1 MNQQEQQELAKA
13 IAQAVAEAMVVA
25 NSQRPPPSPSE
36 QLQRYVAIGA
46 SALAIIAVL
55 VSLVGWAFQLQASL
69 RAVSDS
75 VDKVQ
80 ATTDRLDE
88 RMESVLVGQW
98 TRADHQ
104 AFVEQELRPLEA
116 RVRALE
122 AQAANK

>member
-1 MNQQEQQELAKA
+1 MNQQEQNDLAKA

-25 NSQRPPPSPSE
+25 NSQRLPPTPGE

-46 SALAIIAVL
+46 SGLAIIAML
-55 VSLVGWAFQLQASL
+55 VSMVGWAFQLQTSL
-69 RAVSDS
+69 RALSDN

-80 ATTDRLDE
+80 ATTMRLGD

-98 TRADHQ
+98 TRAEHEQ
-104 AFVEQELRPLEA
+104 FVLQELRPLEA

-122 AQAANK
+122 SKK